1 MKNSSPSPNCVFR
14 SSEKL
19 MTHSPPALLRLL
31 PGTSKRTAESPC
43 DASSVGLLLV
53 PGYQR
58 TLGNGTTVPPVTD
71 GPSPCEKSHERNAPT
86 MRWAKSAETGV
97 GAGVGVGVGVG
108 FGAGDGAEAMAC
120 ASASALCK
128 SAMTVLMSAMIYSYA
143 RVKIPLAFQAN

>member
-1 MKNSSPSPNCVFR
+1 MYAWLKRCRHCMKNSSPSPNCVFR

-58 TLGNGTTVPPVTD
+58 TLWNGTTVPPVTD
-71 GPSPCEKSHERNAPT
+71 GPRPCEKSHERNAPT
-86 MRWAKSAETGV
+86 MRWAKSEDPGD
-97 GAGVGVGVGVG
+97 GVGVGVGG
-108 FGAGDGAEAMAC
+108 GTGAGGAGATQPCEVSC
-120 ASASALCK
+120 ASS
-128 SAMTVLMSAMIYSYA
+128 SE
-143 RVKIPLAFQAN
+143 VKVIESVVV